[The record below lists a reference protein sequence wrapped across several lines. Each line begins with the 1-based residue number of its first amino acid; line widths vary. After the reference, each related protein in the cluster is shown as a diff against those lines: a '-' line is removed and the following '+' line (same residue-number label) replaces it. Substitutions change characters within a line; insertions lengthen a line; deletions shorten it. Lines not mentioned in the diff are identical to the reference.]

1 MNQQNTKP
9 SLAVA
14 LIVKNEAKHLAACL
28 DSVKD
33 WVDEIVIL
41 DSGSSDTTE
50 AIARQYTNKFFVSN
64 DWPGFGMQRQRAQQ
78 YVESDYILWLDA
90 DERVTPE
97 LKAAIEYVL
106 QSPNNNT
113 VYLINRL
120 SSAFGQFIHHSGWSP
135 DWLVRLYSTQLTQYN
150 DALVHEKVIIPV
162 HAQQQK
168 LSGRLHHHT
177 YDNLHHYI
185 EKTTKYIKTWSDERE
200 GRKKSSISTALLHAF
215 ASFLKMYVIRLG
227 FLDGR
232 RGFILAWL
240 TMHSTFVK
248 YTDLWLREQQ
258 DKTQ

>member
-1 MNQQNTKP
+1 MKPDNTRA

-14 LIVKNEAKHLAACL
+14 LIVKNEEKHLAACL

-41 DSGSSDTTE
+41 DSGSSDATE
-50 AIARQYTNKFFVSN
+50 EIARQYTNKFYVSE
-64 DWPGFGMQRQRAQQ
+64 DWPGFGIQRQRAQAF
-78 YVESDYILWLDA
+78 VESDYILWLDA

-97 LKAAIEYVL
+97 LRASIEHIL
-106 QSPNNNT
+106 QYPDSNT

-135 DWLVRLYSTQLTQYN
+135 DWLVRLYPIQLTQYN
-150 DALVHEKVIIPV
+150 DALVHEKVIIPD

-185 EKTTKYIKTWSDERE
+185 DKTTKYIKAWTDERE

-232 RGFILAWL
+232 RGFIIAWL

>member
-50 AIARQYTNKFFVSN
+50 AIARQYTNKFFVNN

-97 LKAAIEYVL
+97 LR
-106 QSPNNNT
+106 QSIQQAVASNHINT
-113 VYLINRL
+113 VYQVNRL
-120 SSAFGQFIHHSGWSP
+120 STAFGKFIHHSGWHP
-135 DWLVRLYSTQLTQYN
+135 DWISRLHRRNETQYN
-150 DALVHEKVIIPV
+150 DVKVHESIVIP
-162 HAQQQK
+162 ANGE
-168 LSGRLHHHT
+168 SG
-177 YDNLHHYI
+177 
-185 EKTTKYIKTWSDERE
+185 K
-200 GRKKSSISTALLHAF
+200 
-215 ASFLKMYVIRLG
+215 AS
-227 FLDGR
+227 
-232 RGFILAWL
+232 W
-240 TMHSTFVK
+240 
-248 YTDLWLREQQ
+248 
-258 DKTQ
+258 